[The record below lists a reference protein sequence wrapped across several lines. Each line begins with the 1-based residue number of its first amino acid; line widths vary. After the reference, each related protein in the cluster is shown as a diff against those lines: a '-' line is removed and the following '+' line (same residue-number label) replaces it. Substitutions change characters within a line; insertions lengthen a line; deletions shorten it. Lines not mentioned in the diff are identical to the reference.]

1 MTVKDAPSVWG
12 ETMEFRL
19 LGPVTIADENRSI
32 SPGGRRQQ
40 AVVAALLMHRNT
52 FVPVPRLIDYV
63 WGDEAPPSAVN
74 SLQSYVSRFRKLLEP
89 GPPDGSVRLVR
100 SVPGGY
106 SLHAPDEQVDGVR
119 FARLVSDGRSLL
131 EAGRAMEAYRS
142 LTRALRLWRG
152 PAMAGLADH
161 EPLAAEIARLEEL
174 RTSATEYLATAAL
187 ALGRNEEAVA
197 LLKGVIRECP
207 LREGPRAG
215 LMLALYRSGR
225 QAEALALFR
234 TTRAMLI
241 DELGVEPG
249 HELARLQQSI
259 LRQDPA
265 LARPA
270 LTA

>member
-1 MTVKDAPSVWG
+1 MNNAPSVWG
-12 ETMEFRL
+12 ETMEFRV

-63 WGDEAPPSAVN
+63 WGDDAPPSAVN

-89 GPPDGSVRLVR
+89 GPAGATRLVR

-106 SLHAPDEQVDGVR
+106 SLHARDEQVDGVR
-119 FARLVSDGRSLL
+119 FARLVGDGRAHL
-131 EAGRAMEAYRS
+131 EAGQAMDAYRC
-142 LTRALRLWRG
+142 LTRALRMWRG
-152 PAMAGLADH
+152 PAMAGLTGH

-174 RTSATEYLATAAL
+174 RLSAAEYQANAAL
-187 ALGRNEEAVA
+187 ALGRHEEAVA
-197 LLKGVIRECP
+197 VLKGLIRECP
-207 LREGPRAG
+207 LRERPRAR

-234 TTRAMLI
+234 TTREMLI

-249 HELARLQQSI
+249 QELTRIQQLI

-265 LARPA
+265 LAAPA
-270 LTA
+270 LTVR